1 MYSFYNNSKMEILNN
16 FFNPSSIALIGASRF
31 PGKVGYEI
39 LKNILNSGFKGKIYP
54 INPNAEEIFGLKSFK
69 SILDI
74 PEKIDLS
81 IIAIPSKFVPE
92 VLKECGENGNKA
104 SIIISAGFKEIG
116 PEGLSLEKKLID
128 IAHEYGIRILG
139 PNCLGIID
147 TYTPLNASFSA
158 NMPPKGNV
166 AFISQSGA
174 LLTAVLDW
182 ALLKNFGFSKIIS
195 MGNKADIN
203 EIDLLNFL
211 GNDPYTKAI
220 LLYVEGIDK
229 GKEFLKI
236 AKENI
241 KKKPIV
247 IIKAGIS
254 EKGSRAVSSHTGALA
269 GSSIAYEIAFKQTG
283 ILKASSIEEIF
294 IKAEALSKLSI
305 PKSEEVFII
314 TNAGGPGVLATD
326 ACEKYGLKISEVDSE
341 LADQLRSF
349 LPLAASLHNPIDVLG
364 DAKAETYEKT
374 IETLIRNK
382 KDASFIIILTPQA
395 MTEPEE
401 TAKRIIEIS
410 KKYPSIAIATVFMGG
425 VTIEKA
431 RQLLLNNG
439 IPCFEYPEQAVL
451 AISTII
457 DYKRILDKPI
467 EKKIEEIK
475 IDKSYAEKIIKKVRN
490 EGRTVLLGIEANELI
505 NSYGIPTPQSFLATN
520 VEEAIEF
527 AEKIGFPIV
536 MKISS
541 PNILHKT
548 DIGGVK
554 LNINSLSQ
562 LKEAFNEIINNAVRF
577 FPEAEIYGIE
587 IYKQYPRGKEVI
599 IGMTKDPQF
608 GPLIMFGAGGI
619 YANFIKDVSFRFP
632 PLSKEDIYEMISETK
647 IYNLLR
653 GVRGE
658 KPSDLDALIDIILR
672 FSKLVMDFE
681 KDLADIDINPI
692 FVYEKGNGCIAI
704 DVKISIIK

>member
-1 MYSFYNNSKMEILNN
+1 MNNLNSETKILNN
-16 FFNPSSIALIGASRF
+16 FFNPSSIALIGASRS

-39 LKNILNSGFKGKIYP
+39 LKNILNSNFKGKIYP
-54 INPNAEEIFGLKSFK
+54 INPNADEILGLKCFK
-69 SILDI
+69 SISDI
-74 PEKIDLS
+74 HEKIDLS
-81 IIAIPSKFVPE
+81 IIAIPAKIVPE
-92 VLKECGENGNKA
+92 ILKECGENGNNA

-116 PEGLSLEKKLID
+116 PKGLSLEKKLMD
-128 IAHEYGIRILG
+128 IAKEYGIRILG
-139 PNCLGIID
+139 PNCLGIMD

-158 NMPPKGNV
+158 NMPPKGNI

-182 ALLKNFGFSKIIS
+182 ALLKGFGFSKIIS

-229 GKEFLKI
+229 GKEFLEI
-236 AKENI
+236 AKRNI
-241 KKKPIV
+241 KKKPII

-269 GSSIAYEIAFKQTG
+269 GSSIAYEVAFKQTG
-283 ILKASSIEEIF
+283 LLKASSIEELF
-294 IKAEALSKLSI
+294 IKSEALSKLPI

-326 ACEKYGLKISEVDSE
+326 ACEKYGLKISEVNGE
-341 LADQLRSF
+341 VANRLREF

-364 DAKAETYEKT
+364 DAKAETYGKT
-374 IETLIRNK
+374 IETLIKSNEN
-382 KDASFIIILTPQA
+382 ASFIIILTPQA

-401 TAKRIIEIS
+401 TAKKIIEIS

-425 VTIEKA
+425 LTIEKA
-431 RQLLLNNG
+431 RQLLLSNG
-439 IPCFEYPEQAVL
+439 IPCFEYPEHAVL

-457 DYKRILDKPI
+457 DYKRILDKPF
-467 EKKIEEIK
+467 ERKIEEIK
-475 IDKSYAEKIIKKVRN
+475 IDKSYTERIIKKVRD
-490 EGRTVLLGIEANELI
+490 EDRVTLLGVEANSLL
-505 NSYGIPTPQSFLATN
+505 NSYGIPSSEGFLATN
-520 VEEAIEF
+520 IEEAIEF
-527 AEKIGFPIV
+527 TEKIGFPIV

-541 PNILHKT
+541 PQILHKT

-554 LNINSLSQ
+554 LNINSTSQ
-562 LKEAFNEIINNAVRF
+562 LKEAFNEIINNAKRF

-587 IYKQYPRGKEVI
+587 IYKQYPQGKEVI
-599 IGMTKDPQF
+599 IGMTRDPQF

-632 PLSKEDIYEMISETK
+632 PLTKEDVYEMISETK

-658 KPSDLDALIDIILR
+658 KTSDLDALINILLR
-672 FSKLVMDFE
+672 FSKLIMDFE
-681 KDLADIDINPI
+681 KDIVDIDINPI
-692 FVYEKGNGCIAI
+692 FVYEKGKGCIAI
-704 DVKISIIK
+704 DAKISIHK